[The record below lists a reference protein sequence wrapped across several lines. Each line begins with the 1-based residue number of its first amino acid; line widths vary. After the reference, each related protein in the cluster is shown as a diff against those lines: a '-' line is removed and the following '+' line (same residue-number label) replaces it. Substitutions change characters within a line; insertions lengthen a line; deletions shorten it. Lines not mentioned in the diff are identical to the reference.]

1 MLGCPQKYGLCKMQ
15 KRRYYQLAILTLA
28 TLSTACGSGA
38 KPKAQDFKVP
48 VKVAAV
54 ETGTIEDSSEYV
66 ATLQSRQSVT
76 LLPRVDG
83 QISQIFVKSGD
94 RIEAGSPIMQ
104 IDPAKQQASV
114 SGLDSAVL
122 SARADL
128 ENAKATLS
136 SLEAQKISRQA
147 DLNLNQQDFRRY
159 SELTAQGATTKQ
171 RLDLASNQL
180 KVSRANLEAIDA
192 QIRAQRST
200 IVKNQSLVEQ
210 SRSNV
215 AEQEVQLQFY
225 RINAPF
231 AGRVGD
237 IPIKIGDYVKDTT
250 ALTTITQ
257 NQPLELQVAIP
268 LEKIPQLRMGMTVE
282 LLDTA
287 NNVIGNSKVFFIAP
301 NINNQSQSVLVK
313 TLYQNT
319 DGKLRADQ
327 FVKAKVVWDSKPGVL
342 VPTIAITRLGG
353 QNFIFVAE
361 NKDNTLVAKQ
371 KPVKLGII
379 QDNKYQVLEGLQQG
393 EKIVVSGIIKLRNDT
408 PIAPET

>member
-1 MLGCPQKYGLCKMQ
+1 MHKNQTYHLVL
-15 KRRYYQLAILTLA
+15 LALAASLLTG
-28 TLSTACGSGA
+28 CGSGA
-38 KPKAQDFKVP
+38 KPKAENFKVP
-48 VKVAAV
+48 VKVATV
-54 ETGTIEDSSEYV
+54 ETGTIENSSEYV

-83 QISQIFVKSGD
+83 QISQIFVKAGD
-94 RIEAGSPIMQ
+94 RVEAGSPIMQ

-128 ENAKATLS
+128 ENTKATLS
-136 SLEAQKISRQA
+136 SLQAQKVSKQA
-147 DLNLNQQDFRRY
+147 ALNLNQQDFRRY

-180 KVSRANLEAIDA
+180 KVSKADLDAIDA

-231 AGRVGD
+231 GGRVGD
-237 IPIKIGDYVKDTT
+237 IPVKVGDYVKNTT

-257 NQPLELQVAIP
+257 NQTLELQVAIP
-268 LEKIPQLRMGMTVE
+268 LEKIPQLRIGMTVQ
-282 LLDTA
+282 LLDAT
-287 NNVIGNSKVFFIAP
+287 NNLIGNSKVFFIAP

-327 FVKAKVVWDSKPGVL
+327 FVRAKVVWDSKPGVL
-342 VPTIAITRLGG
+342 IPTIAITRLGDRS
-353 QNFIFVAE
+353 FVFVAE
-361 NKDNTLVAKQ
+361 DKDNTLVAKQ
-371 KPVKLGII
+371 KPVKLGTI